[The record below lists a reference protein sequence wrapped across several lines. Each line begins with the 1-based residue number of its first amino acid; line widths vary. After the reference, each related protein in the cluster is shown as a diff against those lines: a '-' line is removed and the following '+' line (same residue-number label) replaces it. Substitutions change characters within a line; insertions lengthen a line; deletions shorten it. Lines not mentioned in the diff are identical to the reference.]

1 MYTLKTYTPKIPKVW
16 DCYGRNNPDHYTQ
29 WEELRKAD
37 TITGPG
43 FYIQLKGEHSGRPMK
58 TPIKNCTQVITKDPH
73 LFQLCSMLWRGG
85 LFRRYLHGSCQQ
97 FITHRVIKDVL
108 AFGYALDPSN
118 IKAGADLLQVTDNA
132 IKSHQATIQKL
143 QELQKSVSSQVL
155 KNKPLTLKANVLH
168 NQ

>member
-1 MYTLKTYTPKIPKVW
+1 
-16 DCYGRNNPDHYTQ
+16 
-29 WEELRKAD
+29 
-37 TITGPG
+37 
-43 FYIQLKGEHSGRPMK
+43 MK